1 MKTMKLELQRHQLE
15 VQITKRRNHHVR
27 RRSGIQESRNN
38 RYVEEET
45 AVTRAHTSLEKL
57 SWFEVGEVRGHV
69 GEDGTVTEYQVVLKV
84 AFQLKK

>member
-1 MKTMKLELQRHQLE
+1 MYGEDRVYKKVEIIGTSKKSIEDA
-15 VQITKRRNHHVR
+15 
-27 RRSGIQESRNN
+27 IQ
-38 RYVEEET
+38 V

-69 GEDGTVTEYQVVLKV
+69 DENGMVSEFQVVLKV